1 MILDSIEKSIKEKI
15 EKLGTPLSE
24 WDIKINRGIL
34 TGFNEAF
41 IISGIKREELISKD
55 PKSAEIIRPILRGR
69 DIKRYSYQYA
79 DLNLICTFP
88 SRRYDIENY
97 PAVKRH
103 LLNFGYE
110 RLEQSGKLYVI
121 NGEKITSRK
130 KTNNKWFETQDSISY
145 WEDFNKQNIVWS
157 DIAKEPSFVW
167 LPENILFNN
176 TIYMIVG
183 LEKKDLAVLNS
194 SLIKW
199 YFPTISSSLGGGN
212 RYFKEFVQRIPL
224 PKNTSVENELE
235 LDRLV
240 RSINKNGINSDL
252 DNQIDDIVF
261 SIFGLSNKENNI
273 IFNSC

>member
-15 EKLGTPLSE
+15 EALGTPLSE
-24 WDIKINRGIL
+24 WDIRINYGIK

-41 IISGIKREELISKD
+41 IISGVKREELIAKD
-55 PKSAEIIRPILRGR
+55 PNSAEIIRPILRGR
-69 DIKRYSYQYA
+69 DINRYSYVNP
-79 DLNLICTFP
+79 DLHLINTHNGMP
-88 SRRYDIENY
+88 ELSIKRINIYDY
-97 PAVKRH
+97 PAIKEH
-103 LLNFGYE
+103 LDLFWD
-110 RLEQSGKLYVI
+110 KLKARSDQGSTPY
-121 NGEKITSRK
+121 NLRSCA
-130 KTNNKWFETQDSISY
+130 Y
-145 WEDFNKQNIVWS
+145 LEDFYKQNIVWS

-167 LPENILFNN
+167 LPENIFFNN

-183 LEKKDLAVLNS
+183 LEQKDLAVLNS

-224 PKNTSVENELE
+224 PKNTSVENELA

-240 RSINKNGINSDL
+240 GSINKKGVNSDL

-261 SIFGLSNKENNI
+261 SIFGLSNKEKNVV
-273 IFNSC
+273 FQ